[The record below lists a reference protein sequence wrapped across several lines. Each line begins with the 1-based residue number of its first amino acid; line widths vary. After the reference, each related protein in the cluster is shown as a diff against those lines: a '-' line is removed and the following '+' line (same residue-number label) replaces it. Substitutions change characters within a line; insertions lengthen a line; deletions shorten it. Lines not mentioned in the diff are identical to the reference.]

1 MVPHMTDAGD
11 ASGWA
16 NVLAEVPLFA
26 GLSRRHLRQ
35 IAGTGRIAR
44 FGNATTIVR
53 AGEPGD
59 TFYVI
64 LDGDV
69 SVNRKGIPGISL
81 GAGSY
86 FGEMALLDGGAR
98 SASVM
103 AAGPVTCLTIKR
115 PRFLKLLRSE
125 PAISVALLAELAG
138 RLRTIQSSA

>member
-1 MVPHMTDAGD
+1 MSDAGD

-16 NVLAEVPLFA
+16 NVLAGVPLFA

-35 IAGTGRIAR
+35 VAGTGRIAR
-44 FGNATTIVR
+44 FDNGTAIVR
-53 AGEPGD
+53 SGDLGD

-64 LDGDV
+64 LDGEV
-69 SVNRKGIPGISL
+69 SIRRRGVSAIPL
-81 GAGSY
+81 GMGSY

-98 SASVM
+98 SASVV
-103 AAGPVTCLTIKR
+103 AAGQVTCLTIKR

>member
-1 MVPHMTDAGD
+1 MSDAGD

-16 NVLAEVPLFA
+16 NVLAGVPLFA

-35 IAGTGRIAR
+35 VAGTGRIAR
-44 FGNATTIVR
+44 FDNGTAIVR
-53 AGEPGD
+53 AGDPGD

-69 SVNRKGIPGISL
+69 SIRRRGVSAIPL
-81 GAGSY
+81 GTGSY
-86 FGEMALLDGGAR
+86 FGEMALLDGGSR
-98 SASVM
+98 SASVI
-103 AAGPVTCLTIKR
+103 ADGQVTCLTIKR

>member
-1 MVPHMTDAGD
+1 MSDAGD

-16 NVLAEVPLFA
+16 NVLAGVPLFS

-35 IAGTGRIAR
+35 VAGTGRIAR
-44 FGNATTIVR
+44 FHNGTAIVR
-53 AGEPGD
+53 SGDPGD

-64 LDGDV
+64 LDGEV
-69 SVNRKGIPGISL
+69 SIRRRGVSAIPL
-81 GAGSY
+81 GMGSY

-98 SASVM
+98 SASVV
-103 AAGPVTCLTIKR
+103 AAGQVTCLTINL